1 MLVLMVAS
9 AVMAGFW
16 LAKIWKFFMRPVNTI
31 GLFVTSLLLG
41 AQSAVA
47 SPENSGVQTRT
58 QCLGR
63 SVFELQTDIVWH
75 MMDFRRFGHGNTGPG
90 GYSPDIGQL
99 AKQLSYGRDPT
110 NAAFSLVAIEVS
122 PKTTIDIYEAVVR
135 SESPSELESKERV
148 VQEKINEIS
157 HMATGDLQRSD
168 PELYRK
174 LLKEE
179 LALEK
184 KLKRISHVQTEI
196 FTLRK
201 YDIPLRREK
210 NLPTEEFEAQLKAY
224 EEEYDSYPTDERYA
238 KEMAFD
244 FGVPGAYGG
253 PYPDKLVVVLW
264 RDDRVYKFTFGDTNR
279 NSGHPDVFEKL
290 VPAARELLSRFRT
303 RSEFEIPQ
311 EPGFCIPF
319 GFIADNGKE
328 PYSVTM
334 AWHPVDNH
342 ELLYSLSLSSSIDKA
357 MDLLPMLT
365 APIYGNPFPSVGVL
379 QTFGPTPVDIGS
391 RKGVIGGK
399 YYKPDTPGSDPALF
413 TERYIITAGN
423 ASNGIEPSLAL
434 KVKNLS
440 STQTQSM
447 EETRADVIAT
457 LKSFRLLP
465 GPVEAQSPIPD
476 KAEKTG
482 PLPRDMKELGISP
495 DIVLK
500 VLKVLL

>member
-1 MLVLMVAS
+1 
-9 AVMAGFW
+9 
-16 LAKIWKFFMRPVNTI
+16 MRPVNAI

-63 SVFELQTDIVWH
+63 SVFELKTDIVWH

-99 AKQLSYGRDPT
+99 AKQLNYGRDPT

-122 PKTTIDIYEAVVR
+122 PKTTIDIYEAVVGTVR
-135 SESPSELESKERV
+135 PSKLQSKKRV
-148 VQEKINEIS
+148 VQKKIDELS
-157 HMATGDLQRSD
+157 RVLTGDLERSD
-168 PELYRK
+168 PERYK
-174 LLKEE
+174 ILLKEKRV
-179 LALEK
+179 LQAS
-184 KLKRISHVQTEI
+184 LKRISIADTQAY
-196 FTLRK
+196 LYRK
-201 YDIPLRREK
+201 YNIPLRKEK
-210 NLPTEEFEAQLKAY
+210 NLPTEEFETQLKAY

-244 FGVPGAYGG
+244 FGVPDAYGG
-253 PYPDKLVVVLW
+253 PYPNKLVVVLW

-311 EPGFCIPF
+311 EAGFCIPF

-365 APIYGNPFPSVGVL
+365 APIYGNPFPSVVSMDASV
-379 QTFGPTPVDIGS
+379 PTSVEIGS
-391 RKGVIGGK
+391 RKGVLGIK
-399 YYKPDTPGSDPALF
+399 TYKPAGQEGDQSATAGS
-413 TERYIITAGN
+413 YVITAGN
-423 ASNGIEPSLAL
+423 ASNGIEPSLVL
-434 KVKNLS
+434 KAETYYPEKPQSYEQVK
-440 STQTQSM
+440 T
-447 EETRADVIAT
+447 DFIAT

-476 KAEKTG
+476 KAEKIG

>member
-16 LAKIWKFFMRPVNTI
+16 LAKIWKFFMRPVNTV

-75 MMDFRRFGHGNTGPG
+75 LMDFRRFGHGNTGPG
-90 GYSPDIGQL
+90 GYSPDVGQL

-135 SESPSELESKERV
+135 SESPSKLESKERV

-157 HMATGDLQRSD
+157 HVATGDLERSD

-210 NLPTEEFEAQLKAY
+210 NLPTEKMEAELKAY

-244 FGVPGAYGG
+244 FGVPGVYGG

-264 RDDRVYKFTFGDTNR
+264 RDDRVYKFTFGDTDR

-290 VPAARELLSRFRT
+290 VLAARELLSRFRT

-365 APIYGNPFPSVGVL
+365 APIYGNPFPSVVSMDASA
-379 QTFGPTPVDIGS
+379 PTSVEIGS
-391 RKGVIGGK
+391 RKGVLGIK
-399 YYKPDTPGSDPALF
+399 TYKPAGQKGDQSTTAGS
-413 TERYIITAGN
+413 YVITAGN
-423 ASNGIEPSLAL
+423 ASNGIEPSLVL
-434 KVKNLS
+434 KAETYYPEKPQSYEQVK
-440 STQTQSM
+440 T
-447 EETRADVIAT
+447 DFIAT
-457 LKSFRLLP
+457 LKSFRLLA
-465 GPVEAQSPIPD
+465 GPVENENSGQSSVIESEPVPGD
-476 KAEKTG
+476 TEVTGSGFRSKLKA
-482 PLPRDMKELGISP
+482 LFD
-495 DIVLK
+495 
-500 VLKVLL
+500 